1 MRLQK
6 PQCGRKHYAG
16 IRKDLSKA
24 LLGRRKVGETGKVP
38 KHCG

>member
-24 LLGRRKVGETGKVP
+24 LLGRRKVG
-38 KHCG
+38 